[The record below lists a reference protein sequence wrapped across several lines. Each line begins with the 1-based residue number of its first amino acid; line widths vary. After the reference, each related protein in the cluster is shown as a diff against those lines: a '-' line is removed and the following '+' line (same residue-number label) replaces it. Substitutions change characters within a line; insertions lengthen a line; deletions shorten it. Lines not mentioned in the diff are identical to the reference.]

1 MAGQALQSN
10 VEILKAISMEAKQE
24 SVSLT
29 SIARRGQSDSTTLK
43 ALSRIAMLYLP
54 ATLIA
59 VSLSMSL
66 TRFSMSSAIAT
77 DDLQLQSGTN

>member
-1 MAGQALQSN
+1 MSSQALQSN

-29 SIARRGQSDSTTLK
+29 SIARRSQNDSTVVK

-54 ATLIA
+54 PTLIA
-59 VSLSMSL
+59 VSVSRCLI
-66 TRFSMSSAIAT
+66 RP
-77 DDLQLQSGTN
+77 

>member
-1 MAGQALQSN
+1 MSSQALQSN

-29 SIARRGQSDSTTLK
+29 SIARRGQNDSTALK

-54 ATLIA
+54 PTLIA
-59 VSLSMSL
+59 VSLYLCLIRSEI
-66 TRFSMSSAIAT
+66 SSDIAT
-77 DDLQLQSGTN
+77 DNFQLQSCAT

>member
-1 MAGQALQSN
+1 MSSQALQSN

-29 SIARRGQSDSTTLK
+29 SIARRSQNDSTVVK

-54 ATLIA
+54 PTLIA
-59 VSLSMSL
+59 VSVSRSL
-66 TRFSMSSAIAT
+66 KKP
-77 DDLQLQSGTN
+77 